1 MISTRIRQTKHIAF
15 GLGLLLC
22 TSLASAAQI
31 SAGSTIA
38 FFGISSTSG
47 NLPDSGAGSLS
58 VTSAQV
64 AVTTDDFDVLVP
76 VGSAA
81 TFANPISWDATG
93 AITAPASGAT
103 LWNVS
108 SAPLASFI
116 LGSGTASQT
125 DAGLLEIV
133 ATGTLT
139 LLGYDDTPG
148 SFVFN
153 ETGLTF
159 SSQTVS
165 EVPLPAAVW
174 LFGTALLG
182 LGAIRRRPEAK

>member
-1 MISTRIRQTKHIAF
+1 MISTRIRQAKLLAI

-22 TSLASAAQI
+22 TSLASAAPI

-38 FFGISSTSG
+38 FFGTSTTSG
-47 NLPDSGAGSLS
+47 DLPDTGAGSLA
-58 VTSAQV
+58 VTFAQV
-64 AVTTDDFDVLVP
+64 AVTTGDFVGLVP
-76 VGSAA
+76 NLSGA
-81 TFANPISWDATG
+81 TFADPISWDASG
-93 AITAPASGAT
+93 AITAPAAGSQ
-103 LWNVS
+103 LWAVS
-108 SAPLASFI
+108 TAPLASFI

-159 SSQTVS
+159 SAQTVA
-165 EVPLPAAVW
+165 EVPLPAAAW
-174 LFGTALLG
+174 LFGSALLG
-182 LGAIRRRPEAK
+182 LGGLVRRSKAS

>member
-1 MISTRIRQTKHIAF
+1 MINTRIRQAKQIAF

-22 TSLASAAQI
+22 ASLASAAQI

-38 FFGISSTSG
+38 FFGTSSTSG
-47 NLPDSGAGSLS
+47 NLPDSGAGDLAI
-58 VTSAQV
+58 TFAQV
-64 AVTTDDFDVLVP
+64 AVTTDDFAGLVP
-76 VGSAA
+76 TGSAA

-139 LLGYDDTPG
+139 LLGFDDTPG

-159 SSQTVS
+159 SAQTVS

-174 LFGTALLG
+174 LFGSALLG
-182 LGAIRRRPEAK
+182 LGGLARRCKAG